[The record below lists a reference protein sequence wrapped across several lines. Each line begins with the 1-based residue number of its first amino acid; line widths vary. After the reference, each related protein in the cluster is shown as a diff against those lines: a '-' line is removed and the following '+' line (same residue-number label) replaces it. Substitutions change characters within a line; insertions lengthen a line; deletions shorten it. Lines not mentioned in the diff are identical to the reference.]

1 MGALLLQ
8 AKGKP
13 EFIALTR
20 PDSILAYECGSWTV
34 AERLSTTDGKKK
46 NALYEDSTLIAMVW
60 PQALISRLKN
70 QRQIFFAP
78 DSYQHQ
84 LAIEYMFP
92 SVIRGN
98 QPSVLRL
105 TSTRQ
110 LMTDAPST
118 KDACALVC
126 GGVRYNNEAAAAA
139 ASTAD
144 NDSQTYAYMQH
155 MRANFSYLEGS
166 RVEADTIASL
176 SRGGCGQLLVDS
188 AVTEPVFRELC
199 GRYPIVFLSTHG
211 YCCAAQQALGTDL
224 KPGD

>member
-1 MGALLLQ
+1 
-8 AKGKP
+8 
-13 EFIALTR
+13 
-20 PDSILAYECGSWTV
+20 
-34 AERLSTTDGKKK
+34 
-46 NALYEDSTLIAMVW
+46 
-60 PQALISRLKN
+60 
-70 QRQIFFAP
+70 
-78 DSYQHQ
+78 
-84 LAIEYMFP
+84 
-92 SVIRGN
+92 
-98 QPSVLRL
+98 
-105 TSTRQ
+105 
-110 LMTDAPST
+110 MTDAPST

-224 KPGD
+224 KPGAMTDESLSESLVALAGANSHLLDEQFDSSRPD